1 VSTFAKYLDGKALK
15 CFIVLIFWCPAT
27 VQIDLPCS
35 LQALRRFL
43 ILSCCHSFIPKEY
56 LEDPEVFPERSGEEG
71 KGTIYVEAVDK
82 VSLKQIRDIMFVKA
96 SEVIGAV
103 YNSKS
108 GNTRLRWERTAPNL
122 GRLKG
127 EASVNA
133 VLKLVE
139 AGIISEEIFK
149 EI

>member
-1 VSTFAKYLDGKALK
+1 MLFFRCLE
-15 CFIVLIFWCPAT
+15 T
-27 VQIDLPCS
+27 VRIDLPCS

-43 ILSCCHSFIPKEY
+43 ILCCCQSFLPEEY
-56 LEDPEVFPERSGEEG
+56 VRDDSVFPERLGVEG
-71 KGTIYVEAVDK
+71 KGVIYVEAVDK
-82 VSLKQIRDIMFVKA
+82 VSLKQVRDVMFVRA
-96 SEVIGAV
+96 SEVIGAT
-103 YNSKS
+103 YTSKS
-108 GNTRLRWERTAPNL
+108 GSTRLRWERTSEQT

-149 EI
+149 EL